1 MHPIRRHLSIPLIGS
16 LLALTQAPAPA
27 NPIADHPVFAQLVG
41 EWEGSGELVNADDG
55 AKTPVKE
62 TWTGKFTDTG
72 NFFITG
78 KRLFDQN
85 EHEFS
90 WEYYANGDLIEGQM
104 KVSEPAIDNRF
115 EVQISEA
122 DRTITMKIPLDGNG
136 GLMTIVNTV
145 AEDGQS
151 LSGNV
156 EITDPSGQVTLSGTV
171 THRKKKSAG

>member
-1 MHPIRRHLSIPLIGS
+1 MKTPPRLILPILLSGV
-16 LLALTQAPAPA
+16 LALSPAPANA
-27 NPIADHPVFAQLVG
+27 NPIADHPVFTQLVG

-55 AKTPVKE
+55 STTPVEE

-78 KRLFDQN
+78 KRLFDQS

-136 GLMTIVNTV
+136 GIMTIVNTLS
-145 AEDGQS
+145 EDGQS
-151 LSGNV
+151 LTGTV
-156 EITDPSGQVTLSGTV
+156 EIVDPSDRVTTTGTV
-171 THRKKKSAG
+171 THQKKKASE